1 MDRDLEGK
9 TALVTGAGRGM
20 GRGIAERLAEAGAL
34 VAILDARPA
43 DAAIAA
49 IEAKGGR
56 AFHVQAE
63 IGPPGGVEAMVATL
77 DAGLADRTGDTGL
90 DILVNNIGGGIYEPY
105 EKTGIETL
113 DWTLNL
119 NIRVPFLITKALT
132 PRLRDGGRLINISSA
147 GSRIVDPEILA
158 YGMAK
163 AAIDYFTRA
172 LAKELGPRGI
182 TVNAVAPGTT
192 NVDTNFEFLKNEAI
206 VKFIAD
212 DTLMGR
218 VGEPRDIAEVVHML
232 AGPAGRW
239 LTAQIIDAS
248 GGYKV

>member
-34 VAILDARPA
+34 VGLLDAKPV
-43 DAAIAA
+43 DAALAA
-49 IEAKGGR
+49 IEASGGK
-56 AFHVQAE
+56 AFHVQSE
-63 IGPPGGVEAMVATL
+63 IGPPGGVEAMLAAL
-77 DAGLADRTGDTGL
+77 DAGLSERGAGGGL

-105 EKTGIETL
+105 DQTGIETL

-119 NIRVPFLITKALT
+119 NIRVPFLITKALA
-132 PRLRDGGRLINISSA
+132 PRIRDGGRVINISSA

-172 LAKELGPRGI
+172 LAKQLGPRGI

-192 NVDTNFEFLKNEAI
+192 NVDTNFEFLKDPAI
-206 VKFIAD
+206 VQFIAN

-218 VGEPRDIAEVVHML
+218 VGQPRDIAEVVHFL
-232 AGPAGRW
+232 AGPAARW
-239 LTAQIIDAS
+239 LTGQIIDAS
-248 GGYKV
+248 GGYKL

>member
-9 TALVTGAGRGM
+9 TALVTGSGRGM

-34 VAILDARPA
+34 VALLDARPV
-43 DAAIAA
+43 DEAIAV

-63 IGPPGGVEAMVATL
+63 IGPPGGVEAMVAAL
-77 DAGLADRTGDTGL
+77 DAGLTELTGDAGL
-90 DILVNNIGGGIYEPY
+90 DILVNNIGGGIYEPFDN
-105 EKTGIETL
+105 TGIETL

-119 NIRVPFLITKALT
+119 NIRVPFLITRALT
-132 PRLRDGGRLINISSA
+132 PRIREGGRLINISSA
-147 GSRIVDPEILA
+147 GSRIADPEILA

-172 LAKELGPRGI
+172 LAKQLGPRSI

-192 NVDTNFEFLKNEAI
+192 NVDTNFEFLKDPA
-206 VKFIAD
+206 VVDFIAR

-218 VGEPRDIAEVVHML
+218 VGQPRDIAEVVHML
-232 AGPAGRW
+232 ASPAGRW
-239 LTAQIIDAS
+239 LTGQIIDAS
-248 GGYKV
+248 GGYKL

>member
-1 MDRDLEGK
+1 MGRDLEGK

-34 VAILDARPA
+34 VALLDAQPV
-43 DAAIAA
+43 DAAIGV

-63 IGPPGGVEAMVATL
+63 IGPPGGVEAMVAAL
-77 DAGLADRTGDTGL
+77 DAGLTERTGDTGL
-90 DILVNNIGGGIYEPY
+90 DILVNNIGGAVYEPFDGM
-105 EKTGIETL
+105 TIGGL
-113 DWTLNL
+113 DWAFNL
-119 NIRVPFLITKALT
+119 NVRIPFLITKALA
-132 PRLRDGGRLINISSA
+132 PRLREGGRLINISSA
-147 GSRIVDPEILA
+147 GSRIADPTILA

-163 AAIDYFTRA
+163 AAVDYFTRA

-192 NVDTNFEFLKNEAI
+192 NVDSNFESLKDPAV
-206 VKFIAD
+206 VKSIAD

-218 VGEPRDIAEVVHML
+218 VGEPGDIAEVVHML
-232 AGPAGRW
+232 ASPAGRW

-248 GGYKV
+248 GGYKL

>member
-1 MDRDLEGK
+1 MIRDLEGK

-34 VAILDARPA
+34 VAILDAQPA

-49 IEAKGGR
+49 IEGKGGS
-56 AFHVQAE
+56 AFHVRAE
-63 IGPPGGVEAMVATL
+63 IGPPGGVAAMVAAL
-77 DAGLADRTGDTGL
+77 DARLQERTGETGL
-90 DILVNNIGGGIYEPY
+90 DILVNNIGGGVYEPF
-105 EKTGIETL
+105 EATGIETL

-119 NIRVPFLITKALT
+119 NVRIPFLITHALA

-147 GSRIVDPEILA
+147 GSRIVDPTILA

-182 TVNAVAPGTT
+182 TANAVAPGTT
-192 NVDTNFEFLKNEAI
+192 NVDTNFEFLKNAA
-206 VKFIAD
+206 VAKAIAD
-212 DTLMGR
+212 DTAMGR
-218 VGEPRDIAEVVHML
+218 VGQPRDIAEVVHML
-232 AGPAGRW
+232 ASPDGRW
-239 LTAQIIDAS
+239 VTGQIIDAS
-248 GGYKV
+248 GGYKL

>member
-9 TALVTGAGRGM
+9 TALVTGGGRGM

-34 VAILDARPA
+34 VALLDAKPV
-43 DAAIAA
+43 DEAIAA
-49 IEAKGGR
+49 IETKGGH
-56 AFHVQAE
+56 AFHIQAE
-63 IGPPGGVEAMVATL
+63 IGPPGGIEAMVSAL
-77 DAGLADRTGDTGL
+77 DAALAEHTGNTGL
-90 DILVNNIGGGIYEPY
+90 DILVNNIGGGIYEPF

-119 NIRVPFLITKALT
+119 NVRVPFLITKALA
-132 PRLRDGGRLINISSA
+132 PRLREGGRLINISSA

-192 NVDTNFEFLKNEAI
+192 NVDTNFEFLKDPAI
-206 VKFIAD
+206 VDFIAK

-248 GGYKV
+248 GGYKL